1 MKTKMLKR
9 LILLIFAVPF
19 FYACNTQTSQDTE
32 VIKAK
37 GGVRYGGEFRFMSSE
52 EVKSLFPLETTNVY
66 TSRVMMQLFE
76 GLLKIDPE
84 TTELIPAIATNVD
97 VNDNSTLFT
106 FTLREDVYFH
116 DNPCFEDG
124 KGRNVTA
131 NDFKYALEFACS
143 NTLLN
148 RSSYLLKD
156 IVKGAEDYFDG
167 KVEEVE
173 GIRVKDEYTLEIELN
188 SPFSGFKKV
197 LTHVGLSVFP
207 KEAYKKY
214 GQNIGR
220 HPVGTGA
227 FTLETFADDKIV
239 LARNNNYWGKD
250 EFGNPLPF
258 LDHVVMTYSKNKTD
272 ELLSFR
278 AEKID
283 LVLDIPV
290 EEVENV
296 LGTLPE
302 AQAGEN
308 VKHKVDSKVTMSLT
322 YYGFANKSELF
333 SDKNVRKAF
342 NLAIDR
348 KYIIDSWLE
357 GEGWPVAHGFVPK
370 MKGYPIDKVKGYTF
384 DVDQAKALMAKAGYP
399 EGKGFPTV
407 KLFVNTQEGS
417 GQHKLAEAV
426 SASLKVNLG
435 VDIDVKLVSIAE
447 RDQKVKEGEAIFW
460 RTGWVADYPDPENF
474 LSLFYGGNI
483 DEHNPTMNPFKY
495 DNPTFDALFKKAL
508 TETNEEKR
516 MDLLAQC
523 DQLIIDDAVV
533 MPLINDDFLTM
544 VNLKVRKFVT
554 NDVEQ
559 LDFSRIF
566 IKEID

>member
-19 FYACNTQTSQDTE
+19 FYACNTQTSQDTK

-37 GGVRYGGEFRFMSSE
+37 GGVRYGGDFRFMSSE
-52 EVKSLFPLETTNVY
+52 KVKTLFPLETTNVY
-66 TSRVMMQLFE
+66 TSRIIMQLFE

-84 TTELIPAIATNVD
+84 TTELIPAIAEEVD
-97 VNDNSTLFT
+97 VNDSSTLFT
-106 FTLREDVYFH
+106 FKLRDDVYFH
-116 DNPCFEDG
+116 DNPCFKDG

-131 NDFKYALEFACS
+131 DDFKYSLEFACS
-143 NTLLN
+143 NDPLN
-148 RSSYLLKD
+148 HASYLLKD
-156 IVKGAEDYFDG
+156 IVKGAEAYFKGEAD
-167 KVEEVE
+167 EVE
-173 GIRVKDEYTLEIELN
+173 GIRVKDDYTLEIELN
-188 SPFSGFKKV
+188 SPFSGFKKI
-197 LTHVGLSVFP
+197 LTHAGLGVFP

-214 GQNIGR
+214 GQNIVH

-227 FTLETFADDKIV
+227 FLLDTLAEDKIV
-239 LARNNNYWGKD
+239 LTRNNNYWGKD

-258 LDHVVMTYSKNKTD
+258 LDHVIMTYSKNKTD

-322 YYGFANKSELF
+322 YYGFANQSEIF
-333 SDKNVRKAF
+333 SDKKVRKAF
-342 NLAIDR
+342 NLAVDR

-357 GEGWPVAHGFVPK
+357 GEGWPVEHGFVPK
-370 MKGYPIDKVKGYTF
+370 MEGYPIDKVKGYTF
-384 DVDQAKALMAKAGYP
+384 DVDQAKKLMAEAGYP
-399 EGKGFPTV
+399 EGKGFPVV
-407 KLFVNTQEGS
+407 KLFVNAKEGS

-426 SASLKVNLG
+426 SASLKGNLG
-435 VDIDVKLVSIAE
+435 VDIDVKLVSIGE
-447 RDQKVKEGEAIFW
+447 RDEKVKNGEAIFW

-483 DEHNPTMNPFKY
+483 DGNNPTMNPFKY
-495 DNPTFDALFKKAL
+495 DNPAFDALFKKAL
-508 TETNEEKR
+508 SETDEEKR

-544 VNLKVRKFVT
+544 VNLKVRRFVT